1 MSSNIVSNPK
11 SGLSKISI
19 FTLSI
24 IFIGSMIT
32 TTVNAQAAL
41 LVLIFGDKIATEKF
55 HTSIDAGLNFSGM
68 NGLDPSKM
76 RHGLYFGLGTYLKI
90 NDKWAFTP
98 EFKPLSQR
106 GVRQTNALVE
116 YDGMVEPVYGILMNY
131 IDVPLLVQYKLTR
144 MLFVSA
150 GPQISFLTSA
160 KQDANGTV
168 AFSGEEIEVIENRKE
183 DFNPLY
189 ISIPLEIGFSLPEV
203 IPGQGIDLKIRYN
216 IGLNEVIKNEA
227 YGSSTLNTWQVMLS
241 FPFIKKTN

>member
-1 MSSNIVSNPK
+1 MSSNILSNPK
-11 SGLSKISI
+11 RGLSKITI

-106 GVRQTNALVE
+106 GVRQTEPIVA
-116 YDGMVEPVYGILMNY
+116 YAGMEEPVYGILMNY

-168 AFSGEEIEVIENRKE
+168 AFSGKEIEVIENRKE

>member
-1 MSSNIVSNPK
+1 MSSNKLSNPK
-11 SGLSKISI
+11 NGLSKIAI
-19 FTLSI
+19 FTFSL

-41 LVLIFGDKIATEKF
+41 LVLIFGDRIATEKF
-55 HTSIDAGLNFSGM
+55 HTSIDAGLNFSAM

-76 RHGLYFGLGTYLKI
+76 RHGLYFGLGTFLKL

-106 GVRQTNALVE
+106 GVRQTNPIVE
-116 YDGMVEPVYGILMNY
+116 YSGMEEPVYGILMNY

-168 AFSGEEIEVIENRKE
+168 MVSGEEIEVIENRKD

-189 ISIPLEIGFSLPEV
+189 FSIPLEIGFSLPEV

-216 IGLNEVIKNEA
+216 IGLNEVIKNED
-227 YGSSTLNTWQVMLS
+227 YGSSTLNTWQVILS
-241 FPFIKKTN
+241 FPFIKENN